1 MFGRRCFVHQVT
13 AVVMTVVMAGCR
25 PGAEPTAGSSVPG
38 PLVGAPVRVVVTT
51 PLLAEIVKRVGL
63 GGVELDV
70 LVPTGESPTG
80 LQRTG
85 PVESRLVA
93 SELAVV
99 LGLGQEEVLAPS
111 LARAVDAGVVV
122 CELGPILPSAQ
133 LLEVPGEPGRIDP
146 HVWLD
151 PALWLLAIAPI
162 EEALCRLR
170 PEWAGEFRKQAHAGR
185 FELDEMAR
193 VLRRRAQTMLPPDPK
208 PVRSSR
214 PGLRYLARAAGVEL
228 VLDPSAVG
236 ASTER
241 PELAALALDVLRP
254 TGTKVVAN
262 AMEYDLGT
270 VDGLRGYALDL
281 MLEWQN

>member
-1 MFGRRCFVHQVT
+1 MHQVT

-25 PGAEPTAGSSVPG
+25 RGAEPTAGSSVPG

-63 GGVELDV
+63 GGVEIDV
-70 LVPTGESPTG
+70 LVPTGESPAG

-193 VLRRRAQTMLPPDPK
+193 VLRRRAQTASRRNSSSFWTSRAVCSSLSCLTHGSRGNKKSRVKHNLPRLSSSIKKGTRPCSRITD
-208 PVRSSR
+208 RS
-214 PGLRYLARAAGVEL
+214 VC
-228 VLDPSAVG
+228 
-236 ASTER
+236 
-241 PELAALALDVLRP
+241 
-254 TGTKVVAN
+254 
-262 AMEYDLGT
+262 
-270 VDGLRGYALDL
+270 
-281 MLEWQN
+281 